1 LSEDKL
7 SLILVTASNEAEA
20 EKIAVHLVENK
31 LAACVNII
39 KEIKSIFYW
48 ENKLEKSNESL
59 LLIKTKHYL
68 IDEVK
73 AVVLNLH
80 SYTNPEIVA
89 LNADDVSA
97 EYLKWVIKETK
108 GKK

>member
-7 SLILVTASNEAEA
+7 SLILVTTSNEAEA
-20 EKIAVHLVENK
+20 EKIATRLVEAK

-48 ENKLEKSNESL
+48 ENKLEKTSESL

-68 IDEVK
+68 IDELK
-73 AVVLNLH
+73 AVVQGLH
-80 SYTNPEIVA
+80 SYANPEIVA
-89 LNADDVSA
+89 INADDVSA
-97 EYLKWVIKETK
+97 EYLKWVIRETK
-108 GKK
+108 GKE